1 MRFLFTAVLAGRK
14 SIRAV
19 NLTPQVNF
27 ALLFGGFGQII
38 ALDFYVDSGMAIITY
53 ATSAAAKAAL
63 LCLQS
68 SEIIVEGASE
78 ILNVEFSDE
87 DAKNRGSNV
96 DERKRQDKADETVIK
111 PVSVYMCNE
120 TTPNLPSENWATT
133 GSGQFIGPEGS
144 NFFVRNLPFHMS
156 ESEWATTG
164 SGQLIGP
171 EGSNLFVRNLPFHMS
186 ESEWATT
193 GSGQLIGPEG
203 SNLFVR
209 NLPFH
214 MSESDWATTGRGQLI
229 GPERSNLFVGNIPFH
244 VSESE
249 LAAHFAPYG
258 RLLSVTIYVDLKT
271 RRSKGFG
278 MFCSLTSNLYLCHSI
293 SAHTAI
299 FSSFSLGF
307 VSYDN
312 ADAAAEAIKA
322 MDGRMLYQRK
332 LFVSL
337 KRSKA

>member
-1 MRFLFTAVLAGRK
+1 M
-14 SIRAV
+14 
-19 NLTPQVNF
+19 TPQVNF

-96 DERKRQDKADETVIK
+96 DECTRQDKADETVID

-133 GSGQFIGPEGS
+133 GSGQLIGPEGG
-144 NFFVRNLPFHMS
+144 NLFVRNLPFHMSESECVTTGSGQFIGPEGSNLFVRNLPFQLS

-171 EGSNLFVRNLPFHMS
+171 EGSNLFVRNLPIHMS
-186 ESEWATT
+186 ESELT
-193 GSGQLIGPEG
+193 
-203 SNLFVR
+203 
-209 NLPFH
+209 
-214 MSESDWATTGRGQLI
+214 
-229 GPERSNLFVGNIPFH
+229 
-244 VSESE
+244 
-249 LAAHFAPYG
+249 AHFAPYG
-258 RLLSVTIYVDLKT
+258 RLLSVTIYVNLKT

-278 MFCSLTSNLYLCHSI
+278 KFCSLTSKFHLCHSI
-293 SAHTAI
+293 SAYTAI
-299 FSSFSLGF
+299 FSSSSLGF

-312 ADAAAEAIKA
+312 AESAAEAIKA